1 MAIFYEQKEIDLMKR
16 ALITLGIALLFCGM
30 FLPPSQA
37 TQPTLQGDWI
47 GQIDFGKEW
56 QRINFHFTSEQ
67 KGTLDLPQQ
76 GRKGLP
82 LKKIVVDSS
91 HLRIEWE
98 GRSGLAIYDGQIKD
112 DVISGEFTQGQSK
125 GAIRLVHVANALAD
139 LKLYN
144 QYAGSYKLGP
154 NRFVDLAPFSE
165 DEDRPIFFDS
175 KTRRTGVLYA
185 VSDTEFFSGPSYGVM
200 FPIDIRVTF
209 VKNKQGEAT
218 GLKWQESG
226 SRTITAKRV
235 NPYRQEEIS
244 FSNGEAT
251 LQGTLTM
258 PATKGPHPAIIL
270 VHGSGPERRPGGH
283 WTHFFTRHGIAYFYF
298 DKRGA
303 GASTGDLNSASI
315 EDLAGDVLAAVQA
328 LRNNKRI
335 NPRQI
340 GLIGHS
346 NGGWVA
352 PLAASRSKDVAFLI
366 VKSGSGLPVYKNI
379 VYELEMD
386 MRAAGNFSEND
397 IAQAK
402 ALREQVNNALLTNNG
417 WELLMAAIEKSKNER
432 WFGYARVQWLPHVP
446 PPLDSATNSFLRGLR
461 RQIDF
466 DPATTWE
473 EVHCPVL
480 ALLGESDANVPSKVS
495 AAIMEGGLKKSGNKE
510 YTIRILPK
518 ANHGLFEA
526 ETGYSTE
533 SPRLTRYVP
542 GYMDG
547 ITQWLLKRVNVKK

>member
-218 GLKWQESG
+218 GIKWQESG

-244 FSNGEAT
+244 FSNGEVT